1 MSDASSD
8 TSGVRFPP
16 PLIYAGGFAAGY
28 GAHRLLPIRLWPD
41 PTAVEGRLGWGL
53 LVAGV
58 LLAISAAYL
67 FRRAGTT
74 PNPSKPSSALVI
86 RGPYRFTR
94 NPMYVGMTTLY
105 LGGTLLLNDAWP
117 FAFLPVV
124 LALLQRYVIAREEAY
139 LERKFED
146 EYRAYKAR
154 VRRWI

>member
-1 MSDASSD
+1 
-8 TSGVRFPP
+8 
-16 PLIYAGGFAAGY
+16 
-28 GAHRLLPIRLWPD
+28 LWPD

-58 LLAISAAYL
+58 LLAVSAAYL

-74 PNPSKPSSALVI
+74 PNPSKPTSALVI

-105 LGGTLLLNDAWP
+105 LGGTLLLNDPWP
-117 FAFLPVV
+117 LAFLPGVI
-124 LALLQRYVIAREEAY
+124 ALLQSYVIGREEAY
-139 LERKFED
+139 LERKFGD